1 MNTRIFR
8 CIGRGLS
15 AASLSLFVALAG
27 CADPG
32 TDLATETKK
41 DEAAMGMYSDLT
53 KITDPAEKAAAEAF
67 KQAGADVFVMG
78 GSVTDVSFGNG
89 GCDDA
94 MAANLAKTPK
104 LERLTL
110 TNCTKVTDASVV
122 TISALKGLKM
132 VSIQGSGIT
141 NSGAKKIMD
150 ALPKDTTVMHPAIQ
164 MMQQPGG
171 SGPGAGAPGPGG
183 PGGPPGR

>member
-8 CIGRGLS
+8 CLGRGLS
-15 AASLSLFVALAG
+15 AASLSLLVALAG

-32 TDLATETKK
+32 TDIATETKK
-41 DEAAMGMYSDLT
+41 DQAAMGMYADLT

-67 KQAGADVFVMG
+67 KTAGADVFVSA
-78 GSVTDVSFGNG
+78 GSVIDISFGQG

-132 VSIQGSGIT
+132 VVIQGSGIT
-141 NSGAKKIMD
+141 NAGATKIQA
-150 ALPKDTTVMHPAIQ
+150 ALPEGATVMHPAIQ

-171 SGPGAGAPGPGG
+171 SAPGAGAPGT
-183 PGGPPGR
+183 GGPPGR